1 MPQCNSDE
9 SLEIIR
15 PTSISGT
22 ELLIAK
28 NSSKIWKVFHETY
41 TLCSCLQ
48 GMASWQHGGKEFSS
62 VKGYNMLMEPGEMH
76 CTNTIHKPVDIKVLR
91 IDPAVVIE
99 AAKEL
104 GLTTNPHFRY
114 VSNDDPGLFWLFHRF
129 CIAVEMGESCLE
141 QQSLFAACISS
152 LLNHTERRPP
162 ALGGLNAHRAVE
174 RIKRY
179 LQERFAEPVSLDEL
193 MALTGLSRYYL
204 VHTFAKQ
211 IGMPPHMFQINIRIA
226 RACTLLKAGVPS
238 MNVSSDVGFA
248 DQSHFTRH
256 FKRVWGITPS
266 RYANAM
272 RP

>member
-1 MPQCNSDE
+1 MPQHNSVE
-9 SLEIIR
+9 RLEIIR
-15 PTSISGT
+15 PLSIPGT
-22 ELLIAK
+22 ELLVAK

-41 TLCSCLQ
+41 TLCSCSR

-62 VKGYNMLMEPGEMH
+62 GVGSNMLMEPGEMH
-76 CTNTIHKPVDIKVLR
+76 CTNTIHKPVDIKVLL

-104 GLTTNPHFRY
+104 GISKNPHLRY
-114 VSNDDPGLFWLFHRF
+114 VSNNDPGLFGLFHRF
-129 CIAVEMGESCLE
+129 CTAVEMEESCLE
-141 QQSLFAACISS
+141 QQSLFAACIRN
-152 LLNHTERRPP
+152 LLNHTERRP
-162 ALGGLNAHRAVE
+162 ATLSTYNAQRAIE
-174 RIKRY
+174 RIKHY

-226 RACTLLKAGVPS
+226 RACTLLKAGVS
-238 MNVSSDVGFA
+238 STNVSTDVGFA

-256 FKRVWGITPS
+256 FKRVWGITPN
-266 RYANAM
+266 RYATAV
-272 RP
+272 RL